1 MQSMYRDGVILAGIC
16 AVADAAAAYKVTTAS
31 AFSQT
36 LIATQKKRLGMQC

>member
-1 MQSMYRDGVILAGIC
+1 MQSRYRDAVILAGIC
-16 AVADAAAAYKVTTAS
+16 AVAVAVAAYKVSTAS